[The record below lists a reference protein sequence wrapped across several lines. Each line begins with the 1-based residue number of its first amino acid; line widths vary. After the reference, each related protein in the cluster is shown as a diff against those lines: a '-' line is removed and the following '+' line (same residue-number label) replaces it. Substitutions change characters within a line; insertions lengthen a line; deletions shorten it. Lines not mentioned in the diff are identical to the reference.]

1 MKRYLVIDDGI
12 VKKKKNKGTE
22 DLFEIASENTIL
34 KLVNSGACY
43 KFDGIAL
50 NEMKQSENSLTLCFL
65 SKPRDSSND
74 KVIYHSPSFE
84 ILKLSSKQYTV

>member
-1 MKRYLVIDDGI
+1 MKRYLVVNDGI
-12 VKKKKNKGTE
+12 VKKKKKGNE
-22 DLFEIASENTIL
+22 ELFEIASENTIL